1 MYKNNKGVSPVIGI
15 LLVTLILLSLIVLT
29 MSLSLNL
36 ANNILN
42 PEPNANVS
50 IEYNEIT
57 NTITA
62 TVNKNN
68 NVDYFIFQRDT
79 VSSQD
84 SKFIGESN
92 GEITN
97 VGSSASYNAISSEDT
112 GDYSIIAVLK
122 NGEEFTIK
130 EKNITV

>member
-1 MYKNNKGVSPVIGI
+1 MYKNNQGVSPVIGI
-15 LLVTLILLSLIVLT
+15 LLITLILLSLIVLT